1 MHTGERIVQGL
12 YGVRHHPR
20 RASNTPSPAGLGSV
34 SGGHRVT
41 SSGDGHHVRP
51 ATTAG
56 DGREP
61 WATAALPTRR
71 PRPAGTTTGRR
82 RLALSRPR
90 PTAHGPPP
98 TAYGP
103 GSPPS
108 PTAQAHGPESARF
121 HHSPR

>member
-20 RASNTPSPAGLGSV
+20 RASNTRSLAGLGSV
-34 SGGHRVT
+34 SGRHRVT
-41 SSGDGHHVRP
+41 SS
-51 ATTAG
+51 G

-61 WATAALPTRR
+61 WATATLPTRR
-71 PRPAGTTTGRR
+71 RRPAGTTTGRR

-103 GSPPS
+103 GPPPS
-108 PTAQAHGPESARF
+108 PTAQAHGPVSARF
-121 HHSPR
+121 HHSPRHLEQPRQSTA